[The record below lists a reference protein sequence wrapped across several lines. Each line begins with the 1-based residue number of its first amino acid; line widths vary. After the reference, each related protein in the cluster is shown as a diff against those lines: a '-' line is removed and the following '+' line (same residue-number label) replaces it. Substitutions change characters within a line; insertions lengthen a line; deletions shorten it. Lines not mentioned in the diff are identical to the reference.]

1 MQTSPRRAGA
11 ALRSGRRAGL
21 CGLALLLA
29 WAPAWAA
36 DRGGAL
42 AGPAASHMAGNIA
55 SPVPD
60 LPWGLPFLGLLLSIA
75 VVPALAPRFWIRRMG
90 LVSLAWSLALLLP
103 RAAEAGIGVAASE
116 AWHALLIE
124 YLPFATLLLAL
135 YTAGGGV
142 HLQGGPAGTPTGN
155 TAMLTLGVA
164 LGLVVGT
171 TAAAVV
177 VIQPLLHANAHR
189 RRRMHLVLFLVVL
202 VANAAGALTPL
213 GNPPLYVGL
222 LRGVP
227 FFWPATH
234 LLPHFMLLTAVL
246 LAVFWVLDRRLA
258 ASEPPAPR
266 RGRLR
271 LRGWSNVGLILV
283 AAVAVL
289 AQGFVHPG
297 EVTLLGQR
305 VGIERLAAIGVFIAV
320 TEVSLHAT
328 PRAIRQA
335 NDFVWHPMAEVASLF
350 AGIFVTIGPVAAM
363 LHAGM
368 DGPLA
373 PLLRLTLDGSGRPI
387 PLLYFWLSGLL
398 SAFLDNAPT
407 YLVFFD
413 LAGIQPQALTG
424 AQGLALQA
432 ISAGA
437 TFFGG
442 LTYIGNAPNMMLRAI
457 AAHRGVRMPGFI
469 GFMLL
474 SSTLLLP
481 VFVLLSVVFFM

>member
-1 MQTSPRRAGA
+1 MWRNA
-11 ALRSGRRAGL
+11 A
-21 CGLALLLA
+21 CGLAWLLA
-29 WAPAWAA
+29 PAPAWAA
-36 DRGGAL
+36 AGGAAAL
-42 AGPAASHMAGNIA
+42 AGQTSSRAP
-55 SPVPD
+55 SPVPG

-75 VVPALAPRFWIRRMG
+75 MLPALAPRFWARRMG
-90 LVSLAWSLALLLP
+90 LVALAWSLALLLP
-103 RAAEAGIGVAASE
+103 RAAEAGFGAAASE

-142 HLQGGPAGTPTGN
+142 HLRGGPAGTPGGN
-155 TAMLTLGVA
+155 TAMLALGVV

-189 RRRMHLVLFLVVL
+189 HRRTHLVLFLIVL

-234 LLPHFMLLTAVL
+234 LLPHFLLLTGIL
-246 LAVFWVLDRRLA
+246 LAVFWLLDRRLA
-258 ASEPPAPR
+258 ASERPAPR
-266 RGRLR
+266 PQRLR
-271 LRGWSNVGLILV
+271 LRGWGNVGLIAL
-283 AAVAVL
+283 AAATVL
-289 AQGFVHPG
+289 AQGYVHPG
-297 EVTLLGQR
+297 AVTLLGQSI
-305 VGIERLAAIGVFIAV
+305 GIERLAAIGMFIAV
-320 TEVSLHAT
+320 TEVSLHFT

-335 NDFVWHPMAEVASLF
+335 NGFVWHPMAEVAMLF
-350 AGIFVTIGPVAAM
+350 AGIFVTIGPVSAM
-363 LHAGM
+363 LQAGLA
-368 DGPLA
+368 GPLA
-373 PLLRLTLDGSGRPI
+373 PLLRLTLDGGGRPI

-413 LAGIQPQALTG
+413 LAGIRPQTLAGTQALI
-424 AQGLALQA
+424 LQA

-474 SSTLLLP
+474 SSALLLP
-481 VFVLLSVVFFM
+481 VFVLLSVVFFR

>member
-1 MQTSPRRAGA
+1 M
-11 ALRSGRRAGL
+11 GRRAGS
-21 CGLALLLA
+21 CGLAVLLA
-29 WAPAWAA
+29 AVPARAQGVGTAA
-36 DRGGAL
+36 VGHAAEFAHGL
-42 AGPAASHMAGNIA
+42 ASGPPPYLPPS
-55 SPVPD
+55 

-75 VVPALAPRFWIRRMG
+75 LLPAVAPRFWTRRMG
-90 LVSLAWSLALLLP
+90 LVSLAWSAAFLLP
-103 RAAEAGIGVAASE
+103 RAAEAGLGVAASE

-155 TAMLTLGVA
+155 TAMLAFGVA

-189 RRRMHLVLFLVVL
+189 RRRTHLVLFLVVL

-234 LLPHFMLLTAVL
+234 LLPHFLLLTGVL
-246 LAVFWVLDRRLA
+246 LGAFWVLDWRLA
-258 ASEPPAPR
+258 AKELPAPAR
-266 RGRLR
+266 ARLR

-283 AAVAVL
+283 AAGAVL
-289 AQGFVHPG
+289 VQGFVHPG
-297 EVTLLGQR
+297 SVSLLGQPI
-305 VGIERLAAIGVFIAV
+305 GIERLAAIGVFIAV
-320 TEVSLHAT
+320 TELSLYST

-335 NDFVWHPMAEVASLF
+335 NDF
-350 AGIFVTIGPVAAM
+350 
-363 LHAGM
+363 
-368 DGPLA
+368 
-373 PLLRLTLDGSGRPI
+373 TLDGSGQPI
-387 PLLYFWLSGLL
+387 PLLYFWLTGML

-413 LAGIQPQALTG
+413 LAGIHPAAMTG
-424 AQGLALQA
+424 AQTLILQA

-457 AAHRGVRMPGFI
+457 ASHRGVRMPGFF

-474 SSTLLLP
+474 SSALLLP
-481 VFVLLSVVFFM
+481 VFVLLSVVFFR

>member
-1 MQTSPRRAGA
+1 M
-11 ALRSGRRAGL
+11 
-21 CGLALLLA
+21 LLA
-29 WAPAWAA
+29 PASAWAV
-36 DRGGAL
+36 GGDGTAV
-42 AGPAASHMAGNIA
+42 AGPAAGA
-55 SPVPD
+55 
-60 LPWGLPFLGLLLSIA
+60 LPGLAWGLPFLGLLLSIA
-75 VVPALAPRFWIRRMG
+75 ILPALLPRFWTRRMG
-90 LVSLAWSLALLLP
+90 LVSLGWSLALLLP
-103 RAAEAGIGVAASE
+103 LAARAGIGAAASE

-135 YTAGGGV
+135 YTTGGGV
-142 HLQGGPAGTPTGN
+142 HLRGGPAGTPTGN
-155 TAMLTLGVA
+155 TIMLTLGVA

-177 VIQPLLHANAHR
+177 MIQPLLHANAHR
-189 RRRMHLVLFLVVL
+189 RRRTHLVLFLIVL

-227 FFWPATH
+227 FFWPTTH
-234 LLPHFMLLTAVL
+234 LLPHFLLLTVIL
-246 LAVFWVLDRRLA
+246 LAVFRWLDGRLA
-258 ASEPPAPR
+258 ATEPPAPPP
-266 RGRLR
+266 GRLR
-271 LRGWSNVGLILV
+271 LRGWANVGLILLAV
-283 AAVAVL
+283 AAVLV
-289 AQGFVHPG
+289 QGFAHPG
-297 EVTLLGQR
+297 EVTLLGQPI
-305 VGIERLAAIGVFIAV
+305 GIERLAAIGVFIAI
-320 TEVSLHAT
+320 TEASLHLT

-335 NDFVWHPMAEVASLF
+335 NDFVWHPMAEVATLF
-350 AGIFVTIGPVAAM
+350 AGIFITIGPVAAM
-363 LHAGM
+363 LQAGLA
-368 DGPLA
+368 GPLA
-373 PLLRLTLDGSGRPI
+373 PLLRLTLDSDGRPI

-413 LAGIQPQALTG
+413 MAGIRPEALG
-424 AQGLALQA
+424 SAQTLALQA

-442 LTYIGNAPNMMLRAI
+442 LTYIGNAPNMILRAV

-469 GFMLL
+469 GFTLR